1 MQHFSVLKESQR
13 LYQMK
18 LDGRDAPANFADV
31 LLPLALPKA
40 YTYQLSL
47 EEAEQLAP
55 GFRVAVPF
63 GKQKMYTAI
72 VKRIHRVAPQTYEPK
87 SIGMILDEV
96 PSVTQTQLDFWSWM
110 ANYYM
115 CYEGEVMRA
124 CLPSA
129 LMLESETL
137 IVIQEVEETVLDQLT
152 DLQFLVYEAL
162 QKQALSLDDI
172 TQITDRKR
180 VMPLIMDMMQKGAVM
195 IHQKIEEKFK
205 SKRAR
210 FVRLSEDYESKEAI
224 QLLFD
229 ALKRSPKQSEV
240 IMRILSLNPKE
251 RLWQKVAELKSDSA
265 IKSNTIKVLIDKG
278 VLEENY
284 QEVFRELYPRKE
296 LLKEKKELSKAQILA
311 LDKIMISLQ
320 EKQVVLF
327 EGVTSS
333 GKTEVYIK
341 LIEEQLKQSK
351 QVLYLVPEISLTPQV
366 VDRLISNFGDQ
377 VLVYHSKFSIHERT
391 EVWQQVLS
399 PSGQGQIIVGA
410 RSAVLLPF
418 QNLGL
423 VLVDEE
429 HENSYK
435 QFDPAPRYQARD
447 SAIYLSKL
455 LKAKVLL
462 GSATP
467 SLETAENVRN
477 GKYGWV
483 QLTERY
489 GGISMPKIEL
499 IDLKEAQKKKQMN
512 GMFSNTLI
520 NAMRST
526 LKENKQLILFQN
538 RRGYAPIL
546 ECTSCGH
553 SPQCTQCDVTLTYHQ
568 THQQLRCHYCSYHIT
583 MPQQCH
589 ACGMHTLTTK
599 GVGTQQIQENVK
611 AIFPEVKVGRMDW
624 DSTRGKWGFDKI
636 INAFVKEEIQVLVGT
651 QMVVKGLDFK
661 NVLLVGVI
669 NADQI
674 LNFPDFRA
682 HERSYQML
690 CQVAGRAGRSDRKG
704 RVLIQTYQ
712 PEHPTL
718 KQVVNHDF
726 EDLFRVQKS
735 ERLHCHYPPYYRMIC
750 ITIKSRQYE
759 TINLAAD
766 WMANVIKQT
775 YKGTVLGPVF
785 PAIARIRNQYH
796 KQILIKVDHDL
807 SAAAVKAVLLKTY
820 KSFQAVVAFRSTR
833 VNFDVD
839 PY

>member
-1 MQHFSVLKESQR
+1 
-13 LYQMK
+13 MK
-18 LDGRDAPANFADV
+18 LDGIDAPANFADV
-31 LLPLALPKA
+31 ILPLALPKA
-40 YTYQLSL
+40 YTYQLSS

-72 VKRIHRVAPQTYEPK
+72 VKRLHQVAPQTYEPK
-87 SIGMILDEV
+87 PIGMILDEV

-124 CLPSA
+124 CLPAA

-137 IVIQEVEETVLDQLT
+137 IVIQEVEEAVLDQLS
-152 DLQFLVYEAL
+152 DLQYLVYEAL
-162 QKQALSLDDI
+162 QKQTLSLDDI
-172 TQITDRKR
+172 AQITDRKR
-180 VMPLIMDMMQKGAVM
+180 VMPLIVDMMQKGAVM

-205 SKRAR
+205 PKRVR
-210 FVRLSEDYESKEAI
+210 FVRLDKVYESKEAL

-229 ALKRSPKQSEV
+229 ELKRAPKQSEV

-251 RLWQKVAELKSDSA
+251 RLWQKVDELKSDSD
-265 IKSNTIKVLIDKG
+265 IKSSTIKVLIDKG
-278 VLEENY
+278 VLEESY
-284 QEVFRELYPRKE
+284 QEVFRELYPGKE
-296 LLKEKKELSKAQILA
+296 LLEEKKELSKAQTVA
-311 LDKIMISLQ
+311 LDKIMISFK

-341 LIEEQLKQSK
+341 LIEEQLGQNK

-366 VDRLISNFGDQ
+366 VDRLMAYFGDQ
-377 VLVYHSKFSIHERT
+377 VLVYHSKFSIHERA

-399 PSGQGQIIVGA
+399 ASKQGQIIVGA

-447 SAIYLSKL
+447 SVIYLSKL
-455 LKAKVLL
+455 LKSNVLL

-489 GGISMPKIEL
+489 GGISLPKIEL
-499 IDLKEAQKKKQMN
+499 VDLKQAQKKKQMN
-512 GMFSNTLI
+512 GMFSHALI
-520 NAMRST
+520 DAMRET
-526 LKENKQLILFQN
+526 FKENKQLILFQN

-568 THQQLRCHYCSYHIT
+568 TQQQLRCHYCSYHIA

-599 GVGTQQIQENVK
+599 GVGTQQIEEHVK
-611 AIFPEVKVGRMDW
+611 AIFPEVRVGRMDW

-636 INAFVKEEIQVLVGT
+636 IDAFVKEEIQVLVGT

-669 NADQI
+669 NADHV

-690 CQVAGRAGRSDRKG
+690 CQVAGRAGRSDKKG
-704 RVLIQTYQ
+704 RVLMQTYQ

-718 KQVVNHDF
+718 KQVIDHDF
-726 EDLFRVQKS
+726 ETLFNVQKK
-735 ERLHCHYPPYYRMIC
+735 ERIQYHYPPYFRMIR
-750 ITIKSRQYE
+750 ITLRCKQYD

-766 WMANVIKQT
+766 WFANVVKQS
-775 YKGTVLGPVF
+775 YNGSVLGPAF
-785 PAIARIRNQYH
+785 PAVSRVRNQYQ
-796 KQILIKVDHDL
+796 KQILIKMDHDL
-807 SAAAVKAVLLKTY
+807 TPSRLKKLLLKTH
-820 KSFQAVVAFRSTR
+820 KSFQAIASFRSTR
-833 VNFDVD
+833 INFDVD